1 MLPLLQI
8 VLLFVTTYLFFI
20 GVSNPNATSAD
31 DYVANEGVIGFV
43 MVAIGPRF
51 SKLIILTSTIYQMIY
66 LFAQISPKDSNNFL
80 FSFMPTID
88 NDDLLPM
95 NYLTIIGFT
104 FMIIGGIGRI
114 WCYRTLGNFFTYEI
128 TIRNSHKLI
137 KTGPYAYVRHPSYT
151 FVSMVTI
158 GMFLVHRR
166 IANLLPNNPWIQMQ
180 FGLGGFCICC
190 LILTASIARR
200 IGREEKELKKQFGSE
215 WLKYASTRK
224 RFIPGFI

>member
-1 MLPLLQI
+1 MLPVLQI
-8 VLLFVTTYLFFI
+8 VLLFITTYLFFL
-20 GVSNPNATSAD
+20 GVSNPNAASPK

-51 SKLIILTSTIYQMIY
+51 SKLIILISTIYQMIY
-66 LFAQISPKDSNNFL
+66 LFAQISPKHLSNFL
-80 FSFMPTID
+80 FSFITTTD
-88 NDDLLPM
+88 NPDLLPI
-95 NYLTIIGFT
+95 NFLAIIGFAL
-104 FMIIGGIGRI
+104 MIIGGLGRI
-114 WCYRTLGNFFTYEI
+114 WCYHTLGKFFTYEI
-128 TIRNSHKLI
+128 TIRNSHQLI

-180 FGLGGFCICC
+180 FGPGGFCICC
-190 LILTASIARR
+190 LILAASIARR
-200 IGREEKELKKQFGSE
+200 VGREEKELKKQFGSE

-224 RFIPGFI
+224 RFIPGLI